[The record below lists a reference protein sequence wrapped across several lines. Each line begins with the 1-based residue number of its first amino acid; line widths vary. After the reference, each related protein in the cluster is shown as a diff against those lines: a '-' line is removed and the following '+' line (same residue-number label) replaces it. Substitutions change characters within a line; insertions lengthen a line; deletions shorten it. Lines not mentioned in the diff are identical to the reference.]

1 MSQDRLRFQ
10 VTKLAATAP
19 EGVAVEWQGREYTSG
34 PLEIELDEEAPA
46 SEGVLDYGERRA
58 RAEFHVQL
66 KFPEFAG
73 VLESLGVDA
82 EMTRPVRA
90 VLRSEGEILEDHGF
104 ALIGPATL
112 APHGLLAA
120 EETAASVL
128 PGY

>member
-19 EGVAVEWQGREYTSG
+19 EGVAVQWQGREYTSG
-34 PLEIELDEEAPA
+34 PLEIALDEEAPA
-46 SEGVLDYGERRA
+46 SEGLLDYGERRA
-58 RAEFHVQL
+58 RAEFHVRL

-73 VLESLGVDA
+73 VLESLGVDP

-112 APHGLLAA
+112 APHGLLPA

-128 PGY
+128 PGH

>member
-1 MSQDRLRFQ
+1 MNEARLRFQ

-19 EGVAVEWQGREYTSG
+19 EGVAVKWQGREYTSG

-46 SEGVLDYGERRA
+46 SEGLLDYNKRRA
-58 RAEFHVQL
+58 RAEFHVRL

-73 VLESLGVDA
+73 MLASLGVDP

-104 ALIGPATL
+104 ALSGPATL

-120 EETAASVL
+120 GETAASVL
-128 PGY
+128 PGH